1 MSSFIPTRS
10 TWPKGHN
17 AVDAF
22 WAPVRHFTHCS
33 SLPPDLWIALW
44 CFETW
49 HLQVSWFDMFFAW
62 NIRKQFFFWNI
73 AQTEAF
79 TQPVFFVRHVDIKR
93 YYNKGNLKIV
103 ELFIII
109 PLVVVLYLQAT
120 RMFVI
125 GSFSLQARSGLTL
138 LLGVLVFHMFVHL
151 YKAHS
156 CQVGNLFFVV
166 QFPNTVSQQ
175 EKKDIGKVFCSSIS
189 LSYLLSV
196 RVSPSMYGHIS
207 YLTSIQ
213 TLTYH
218 KLCGAGIYVLVFSCW
233 AISYF

>member
-1 MSSFIPTRS
+1 MLSEHQSAISLIARPFRQTCESHSGVLKLDISRCRDSICFSPETFVNSF
-10 TWPKGHN
+10 
-17 AVDAF
+17 
-22 WAPVRHFTHCS
+22 
-33 SLPPDLWIALW
+33 
-44 CFETW
+44 
-49 HLQVSWFDMFFAW
+49 
-62 NIRKQFFFWNI
+62 FFFWNI

-79 TQPVFFVRHVDIKR
+79 TQPVFFVRHVDSKR

-109 PLVVVLYLQAT
+109 PLVVFLYLQAT

-166 QFPNTVSQQ
+166 QFPNAVSQQ

-213 TLTYH
+213 TRTYH